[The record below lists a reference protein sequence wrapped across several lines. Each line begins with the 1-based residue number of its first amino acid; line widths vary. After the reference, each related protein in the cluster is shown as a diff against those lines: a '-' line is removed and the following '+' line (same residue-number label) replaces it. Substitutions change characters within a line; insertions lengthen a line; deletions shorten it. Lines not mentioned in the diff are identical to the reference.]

1 VERKQSATITPELRG
16 WLRSL
21 APEKANRVTAAIDRV
36 SVGGPTQGR
45 PLVDHIK
52 GSRHHKMKEMRTGTV
67 RVFFAFEGDRPIM
80 LCGGDKRG
88 AGKGWYQRMIGQAD
102 RLYDTYQR
110 DDGKGGPGWRRD
122 PPSHG
127 R

>member
-1 VERKQSATITPELRG
+1 VTITSELRG
-16 WLRSL
+16 WLKTL
-21 APEKANRVTAAIDRV
+21 APERANRVTAAMDRV
-36 SVGGPTQGR
+36 SVSGPTQGR

-52 GSRHHKMKEMRTGTV
+52 GSRVHKLKELRTGTM
-67 RVFFAFEGDRPIM
+67 RVFFVFERDGPLM

-88 AGKGWYQRMIGQAD
+88 AGKDWYPRMIDQAD
-102 RLYDTYQR
+102 RLYR
-110 DDGKGGPGWRRD
+110 AHRRHNGKEGPGWRRD

>member
-1 VERKQSATITPELRG
+1 MTPELRA
-16 WLRSL
+16 WVKAL
-21 APEKANRVTAAIDRV
+21 APEQANRVTAAIDRV

-52 GSRHHKMKEMRTGTV
+52 GSRHHKMKEMRTGTM
-67 RVFFAFEGDRPIM
+67 RVFFVFERDGPLM

-88 AGKGWYQRMIGQAD
+88 AGKDWYPRMIGQAE
-102 RLYDTYQR
+102 RLYVDYKR
-110 DDGKGGPGWRRD
+110 DNGKGGPGWRRE

>member
-1 VERKQSATITPELRG
+1 VTITPDLRV
-16 WLRSL
+16 WLKTL
-21 APEKANRVTAAIDRV
+21 APEQANRVTAAMDRV

-45 PLVDHIK
+45 PLVDHIR
-52 GSRHHKMKEMRTGTV
+52 GARVHKLKEMRTGTI
-67 RVFFAFEGDRPIM
+67 RVFFAFERDGPLM

-88 AGKGWYQRMIGQAD
+88 AGKDWYPRMVAKAEN
-102 RLYDTYQR
+102 LYTQHRR
-110 DDGKGGPGWRRD
+110 DNGKEGPGWRRE